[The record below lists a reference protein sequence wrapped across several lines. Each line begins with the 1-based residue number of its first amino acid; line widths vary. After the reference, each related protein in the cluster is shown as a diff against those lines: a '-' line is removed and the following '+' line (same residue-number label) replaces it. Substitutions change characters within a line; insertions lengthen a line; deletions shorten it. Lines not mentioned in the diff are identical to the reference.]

1 MQDTLMQQGMDLM
14 IYGMGTVLVFL
25 TLLVIATLI
34 MSRFVMRFFPDPV
47 VAEPSRPAPQAA
59 RDAGVD
65 PQVRSAIEKAIKL
78 HRARH

>member
-34 MSRFVMRFFPDPV
+34 MSKLVMRFFPDPV
-47 VAEPSRPAPQAA
+47 IAETRRPSRQVAVET
-59 RDAGVD
+59 RVD
-65 PQVRSAIEKAIKL
+65 PAVRSAIEKAIKL

>member
-1 MQDTLMQQGMDLM
+1 MQDTLMQQGIDLM

-47 VAEPSRPAPQAA
+47 VAEPSRPAIQTGRTAE
-59 RDAGVD
+59 VD
-65 PQVRSAIEKAIKL
+65 PAVRSAIEKAIAL
-78 HRARH
+78 HRARR